1 MPLVGTFASP
11 QDEFMMDILSDR
23 LPDDVLI
30 VEDDPIIAL
39 GFEDTV
45 VGFGVSVV
53 RTAASVSQALKMI
66 EERAP
71 EFALLDVAL
80 VREMSFAIAER
91 LDALKIPYIFVT
103 GYGADASVPKAFAD
117 KPRLPKPCS
126 SEALQ
131 TALQRLAGDRNKP

>member
-11 QDEFMMDILSDR
+11 QDEFMDILSDR

-39 GFEDTV
+39 GFEDTI
-45 VGFGVSVV
+45 VGFGVSVL

-80 VREMSFAIAER
+80 VREMSFEIAER
-91 LDALKIPYIFVT
+91 LDALAIPFAFVT
-103 GYGADASVPKAFAD
+103 GYSADVKVPVAFTER
-117 KPRLPKPCS
+117 PRLPKPCTAD
-126 SEALQ
+126 ALL
-131 TALQRLAGDRNKP
+131 AVLKSYRLAQ

>member
-1 MPLVGTFASP
+1 MPLIGTIARS
-11 QDEFMMDILSDR
+11 QDDSVMDILSDR

-39 GFEDTV
+39 GFEDTIA
-45 VGFGVSVV
+45 GFGVSVV
-53 RTAASVSQALKMI
+53 RTAASVSRALKMI

-91 LDALKIPYIFVT
+91 LDALAIPFAFVT
-103 GYGADASVPKAFAD
+103 GYSADLKVPVAFAER
-117 KPRLPKPCS
+117 PRLPKPCGDD
-126 SEALQ
+126 ELLAL
-131 TALQRLAGDRNKP
+131 LKGCRVKP

>member
-39 GFEDTV
+39 GFEDTI

-80 VREMSFAIAER
+80 VREMSFEIAER
-91 LDALKIPYIFVT
+91 LDALAIPFAFVT
-103 GYGADASVPKAFAD
+103 GYSADVKVPVAFTER
-117 KPRLPKPCS
+117 PRLPKPCTAD
-126 SEALQ
+126 ALL
-131 TALQRLAGDRNKP
+131 AVLNSYRLAQ